1 MKLFK
6 IYQNI
11 IKKKKIQDNE
21 IFDLVIVYAHD
32 YYFFE
37 LQCNMAQ

>member
-11 IKKKKIQDNE
+11 IKKKKNQDNQV
-21 IFDLVIVYAHD
+21 FDLVIVYAHD
-32 YYFFE
+32 
-37 LQCNMAQ
+37 